1 MAWVTI
7 PNNPNWEYENTDT
20 NLGAVAGVRQFRT
33 HQVYTKTRRVGSN
46 KDTMGELSKTFW
58 DNHVA

>member
-33 HQVYTKTRRVGSN
+33 HQVYTKTRRVGSILN
-46 KDTMGELSKTFW
+46 IF
-58 DNHVA
+58 